1 MKSNIKMFSR
11 KLKIKISAPIFNFLS
26 NSKFLILLFER
37 LERIVHVDKIRI
49 FVLIFVPTAN
59 EAES

>member
-1 MKSNIKMFSR
+1 MFSR